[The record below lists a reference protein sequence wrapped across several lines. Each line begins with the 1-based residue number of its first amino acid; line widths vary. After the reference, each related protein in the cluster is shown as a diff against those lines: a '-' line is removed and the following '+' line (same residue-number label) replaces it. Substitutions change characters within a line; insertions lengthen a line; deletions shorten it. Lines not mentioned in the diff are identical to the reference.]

1 MPHPKNQLY
10 VYLFNRIDSSIDK
23 GYFLE
28 SSWIAYAIIE
38 DRLDSILV
46 KVTNYK
52 GRLISRKL
60 EYLSRISNPFVRTE
74 FPADFIKRINNW
86 TNRRNNLTHEM
97 ANARL
102 SIQQITDRSKQ
113 IALEG
118 EKLAHDV
125 SSAVMRAKK
134 HLKKKSRQPTNDS
147 S

>member
-1 MPHPKNQLY
+1 MPHPKDRLY
-10 VYLFNRIDSSIDK
+10 TYLFGRIDSSIAE

-38 DRLDSILV
+38 DRLDSILS
-46 KVTNYK
+46 KVTKYK

-60 EYLSRISNPFVRTE
+60 EYLSRISNPFVRIE
-74 FPADFIKRINNW
+74 FPTGLINRIDTW
-86 TNRRNNLTHEM
+86 TSRRNNLTHEM

-113 IALEG
+113 VALEG

-125 SSAVMRAKK
+125 SSAVMRTKK
-134 HLKKKSRQPTNDS
+134 FLKKKKGVS
-147 S
+147 